1 MSGNYIQCPECG
13 KRALRIAT
21 RCPQCGHEF
30 FSGTS
35 DAERSAEPRRAL
47 SFPVFA
53 VTATVLI
60 ALVVGIGWWAR
71 RSPMERAQ
79 GTAVIAPETVT
90 EPDTAFP
97 GDSATPAPLAPERR
111 FTRTWTNVRTKRS
124 TSADIA
130 AVLLP
135 GDTVL
140 VDSLQRGWWRAT
152 FEDSA
157 IGYVQQSTVR
167 AEPPN

>member
-1 MSGNYIQCPECG
+1 M
-13 KRALRIAT
+13 
-21 RCPQCGHEF
+21 
-30 FSGTS
+30 
-35 DAERSAEPRRAL
+35 
-47 SFPVFA
+47 FA

-71 RSPMERAQ
+71 RSPTERAQ

-97 GDSATPAPLAPERR
+97 GDSATFAAPASERK
-111 FTRTWTNVRTKRS
+111 FARTWTNVRTKRS
-124 TSADIA
+124 ISADIA

-140 VDSLQRGWWRAT
+140 VDSLQRGWWRVT
-152 FEDSA
+152 FEDSV